1 MWTDSSIRRKKKHLP
16 SRGSN
21 LDLSIAGWTL
31 WPPSY
36 EATTGTACELFVFH
50 QALSS
55 CFFFEKKKQ
64 WEQKT
69 LQIAICYVKMD
80 PKRMKNAHLNISN
93 SKVFRGSTLDP
104 LPQSGEGKPWLL
116 CTCPRTPPPPPSP
129 RGSKG
134 QASPLLFKKLNHAA
148 LVCVC
153 VCLSV
158 SLSVSQWKEINS
170 WKSPPQ
176 YIQNQFPWPIRST
189 GIHFISEIRS
199 IAYSE
204 IPSIKHS
211 EILSIKHS
219 EITSIAH
226 SEILSI
232 KHSEIPSIAH
242 SASSSNPSVEVPN
255 LVATYARVLISTPFI
270 FLFFSRLSLVFFL
283 YFFLVARYARVI
295 TTRLSC
301 LERTVWKQWLVFA
314 HCSLKFPMPLSC
326 ELTSIRNN

>member
-1 MWTDSSIRRKKKHLP
+1 MHIWTSQIPKFSGAAPWTPYPRVVRA
-16 SRGSN
+16 SR
-21 LDLSIAGWTL
+21 D
-31 WPPSY
+31 
-36 EATTGTACELFVFH
+36 
-50 QALSS
+50 
-55 CFFFEKKKQ
+55 
-64 WEQKT
+64 
-69 LQIAICYVKMD
+69 CY
-80 PKRMKNAHLNISN
+80 AHAP
-93 SKVFRGSTLDP
+93 GP
-104 LPQSGEGKPWLL
+104 L
-116 CTCPRTPPPPPSP
+116 PPPPSP

-242 SASSSNPSVEVPN
+242 SASYRIAESAPYGLVKVRKKRLVCKLQRVTSTLASKQSVCLTLPQSQQTVFFSNWSWSVGHFESGWLAHDPLCMTPTPPPLPPPPHPN
-255 LVATYARVLISTPFI
+255 LYELIGH
-270 FLFFSRLSLVFFL
+270 L
-283 YFFLVARYARVI
+283 
-295 TTRLSC
+295 
-301 LERTVWKQWLVFA
+301 
-314 HCSLKFPMPLSC
+314 
-326 ELTSIRNN
+326 RNHL